1 MSNIEMPNIYKKN
14 YKIEKYRDFL
24 CNKLVSLN
32 GGDISYKLI
41 FGPSP
46 EMVYV
51 REKEKVNHY
60 DLMQRKMKFKN
71 IVKLYEFSFNNK
83 LKKLSNNYITNM
95 FNLLSNKDKNYIEKR
110 KNLIETNNNNR
121 NNRIKLLKKTFLFPF
136 SEINNNTINYNSK
149 NSHSIILNESN
160 LKINQINIK
169 NSSNNDTIK
178 VPRRNK
184 KNIIK
189 RKNISRDIENNFDDG
204 SEKKKKKKSVFEKLK
219 KENNFFEIYN
229 KSDYKLKRI
238 MDRIKKVPDND
249 YLNNNFFLQKEK
261 TIERLKK
268 SSSCND
274 CKTNNETNNYKTNK
288 TKLLKTNKKL
298 CFSNSSINIMS
309 KYPHLKS
316 KNKNIFIIN
325 CKEYNIDKIKN

>member
-1 MSNIEMPNIYKKN
+1 MPNIYKKN

-160 LKINQINIK
+160 LKINQINNK
-169 NSSNNDTIK
+169 NSSNNGTIK
-178 VPRRNK
+178 VSRRNN

-189 RKNISRDIENNFDDG
+189 RKNISSDIEYNFDDG
-204 SEKKKKKKSVFEKLK
+204 SENQNIEKSVFEKLK
-219 KENNFFEIYN
+219 KENNFFDFYN
-229 KSDYKLKRI
+229 KSYYKIKSI
-238 MDRIKKVPDND
+238 MDKIKKVPNTD
-249 YLNNNFFLQKEK
+249 YLNNNCFSKKEK
-261 TIERLKK
+261 TIERMKK

-274 CKTNNETNNYKTNK
+274 CKTNNERNNYKIKKIKFINPK
-288 TKLLKTNKKL
+288 KKKL
-298 CFSNSSINIMS
+298 QFSNSSLNIIS
-309 KYPHLKS
+309 KFPFLKL
-316 KNKNIFIIN
+316 KNKNIFLIN
-325 CKEYNIDKIKN
+325 GKEYDIDKINN